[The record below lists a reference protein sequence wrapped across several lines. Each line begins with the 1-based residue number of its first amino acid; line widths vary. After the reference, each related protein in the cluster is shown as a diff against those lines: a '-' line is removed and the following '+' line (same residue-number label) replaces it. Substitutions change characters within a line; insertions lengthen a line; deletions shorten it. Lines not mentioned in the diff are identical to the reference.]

1 MAKQNP
7 TYAQYKK
14 LIDRH
19 DYAKDVFNHR
29 PCKDR
34 WLRAMAAPYGERWTI
49 IRPINNA
56 LLRQHEAN
64 QATLYICA
72 NSPKVNQMG
81 QVGFDID
88 AGGTHGI
95 GTKEG
100 AERAAA
106 LVRTL
111 MPGIYTEASTH
122 GTGQHAYYNVAYG
135 DHGPEDTNWIKAI
148 LVRLTKTFDAFAKQ
162 CGCDVKIIEAKGL
175 RRTS

>member
-111 MPGIYTEASTH
+111 MPGIYTEASIHRFAT
-122 GTGQHAYYNVAYG
+122 QHVTPGCQPQSHTTPASSFRIRATSSV
-135 DHGPEDTNWIKAI
+135 
-148 LVRLTKTFDAFAKQ
+148 VRLLGYNKTRSWSVVM
-162 CGCDVKIIEAKGL
+162 CLLHG
-175 RRTS
+175 